1 MDHDFTVWFSKS
13 FGLFYLI
20 ALSVIIVA
28 YAFWPSNKKRF
39 DEAAQSIL
47 GDEDKPHREQVM
59 AVEERDPHTGYMTTG
74 HEWNGIKELNTP
86 VPRPVYFFLIAT
98 ALFSVVY
105 WVLMPA
111 WPLGVTYTKGLL
123 GIDQRTTV
131 SESLAQAALERSA
144 WSKRIEAESF
154 KQIQADPRLMENVR
168 QTGRTLFGD
177 NCAPCHGSNAQG
189 GKGFPNLTT
198 ASWLWGGDPESIAET
213 IRVGINSAHPQS
225 RTSQMMAFGR
235 DGMLKKGEVDDVVAY
250 VRSLSD
256 PAVAKDV
263 PAAKI
268 EAGKAVFAANCV
280 TCHGDNAKGK
290 ADLGAPDLTDRVLDL
305 RRRRRVDLRHRVGRP
320 ARPHAELG
328 RQAVAARPQDSRALS
343 VRSSAE
349 GSMSATG
356 AATRPVRT
364 KAVVWPAIGAGLL
377 LLLIANSHLVYVAI
391 VSQPECVAHV
401 RQGEGSAADGK
412 FSAARSSCTPR

>member
-1 MDHDFTVWFSKS
+1 
-13 FGLFYLI
+13 
-20 ALSVIIVA
+20 
-28 YAFWPSNKKRF
+28 
-39 DEAAQSIL
+39 
-47 GDEDKPHREQVM
+47 M
-59 AVEERDPHTGYMTTG
+59 AVEERDPHSGYMTTG

-86 VPRPVYFFLIAT
+86 VPRPVYFFLIVT

-131 SESLAQAALERSA
+131 NESLAQAALERGA

-177 NCAPCHGSNAQG
+177 NCAPCHGSNAGG

-198 ASWLWGGDPESIAET
+198 ASWLWGGDPESISET
-213 IRVGINSAHPQS
+213 IRVGINSAHPQT

-235 DGMLKKGEVDDVVAY
+235 DQMLKKGEIDDVVTY

-268 EAGKAVFAANCV
+268 EAGKVVFAANCV
-280 TCHGDNAKGK
+280 TCHGDDGKGK
-290 ADLGAPDLTDRVLDL
+290 TDLGGPDLTDRSWIYGGDAESVYDTVWGGRQGHMPSWDGRLSPLDRKILALYLFDL
-305 RRRRRVDLRHRVGRP
+305 RRREP
-320 ARPHAELG
+320 
-328 RQAVAARPQDSRALS
+328 
-343 VRSSAE
+343 
-349 GSMSATG
+349 
-356 AATRPVRT
+356 
-364 KAVVWPAIGAGLL
+364 
-377 LLLIANSHLVYVAI
+377 
-391 VSQPECVAHV
+391 
-401 RQGEGSAADGK
+401 
-412 FSAARSSCTPR
+412 